1 VEIINNCKGIFC
13 SMANELWIKG
23 RLVHRNNWT
32 PTADFLSYLSQL
44 YQSSHFTP
52 KGKNFIEKR
61 TGMVN
66 FSIVGREAPRELR
79 GIYNEWDKK
88 NKERE
93 DMARTIMLDYPD
105 LQACLGGQISI
116 DIQPKGRNKAQ
127 ASKWVR
133 EELGGT
139 AIYFGDNCEIGGNDY
154 DVCVDITENGGIVHK
169 VESPDETLSIL
180 NNEN

>member
-1 VEIINNCKGIFC
+1 
-13 SMANELWIKG
+13 
-23 RLVHRNNWT
+23 
-32 PTADFLSYLSQL
+32 
-44 YQSSHFTP
+44 
-52 KGKNFIEKR
+52 
-61 TGMVN
+61 MVN